1 MTHAMKPARTVGGY
15 APIAKLLTESRD
27 IHSYPNLEKWSKS
40 LCEKFDQCIKP
51 YINESNF
58 SENREIEVLINN
70 YTYILL
76 FKGELRKSRDIL
88 ISVIKFWSKRYVDT
102 QDVEYI
108 KKALQPIINLA
119 RLSLIENKHQE
130 FWTIID
136 NLSDVTRSGYIQLF
150 DIIVERDDLSSH
162 LDFISK
168 VTFKE
173 RLKIYLKLNMFS
185 DILNLEKY
193 FPAEVTNSI
202 YYREAQIIA
211 LINLEMYDD
220 AISVIRGVMY
230 KTSGITQNIFYYRLY
245 EVYLCQG
252 RNDESVSVIY
262 NIYIEMLDFKSEG
275 LRDLT
280 FSQLIITNLDLDEN
294 DELSRR
300 VASKLTQLGDEFNL
314 TNMLLS
320 FYHKRKSE
328 SVKRNISD
336 IYSRTQ
342 YIQVSKKISSEF
354 NFDLIEIPSNWNER
368 LSNNL
373 DFVLN
378 SI

>member
-185 DILNLEKY
+185 DILNLE
-193 FPAEVTNSI
+193 
-202 YYREAQIIA
+202 
-211 LINLEMYDD
+211 MYDD